1 MIPSLRTVCITSDFL
16 HSFHLELGSS
26 VGSRSCCRCLSSDR
40 RISRSTPQRT
50 DVPVVPELASLV
62 AFAERS
68 ILSMFF
74 TCYLLVLFVF
84 QFFFPFFAS
93 TLSLPC
99 TLQVTELL
107 MELHHVNSPGE
118 NIAPLPFHRREE
130 SEWIQFKY
138 KEV

>member
-84 QFFFPFFAS
+84 QFFFSLFCVYSESTMHSAGHRVADGIASREQPWREHCPFAI
-93 TLSLPC
+93 P
-99 TLQVTELL
+99 QE
-107 MELHHVNSPGE
+107 
-118 NIAPLPFHRREE
+118 RRE
-130 SEWIQFKY
+130 
-138 KEV
+138 